1 MAAAALKQLLDQ
13 LATADRLSERLRI
26 VRQSYDLIRSL
37 SPHEREKIAMKVGS
51 QWAWRHLEKLLAR
64 DGELGEADELARGA
78 LEQLGD
84 SDPRELLEAARAAK
98 RGELEGLKRFAVDA
112 LREATAGESQQPP
125 AVLEP
130 WIEVESAPEP
140 TAPEPA
146 AAQTEPEPIEL
157 EPVAAPEPV
166 EAAPVPEPPRATP
179 PPETSWQRLDWD
191 MPQPSTAKVGAP
203 ERRPASEQA
212 PFDTARAR
220 LAALRRLREEP
231 GHAERL
237 GREGRA
243 RLLLR
248 LGGGW
253 PARRAVSE
261 LIRSGSFD
269 DLDEALASIERLDT
283 PARRAWCLGDLL
295 ERGALDERAA
305 ERILAAAPSPAARRR
320 LERRQAA
327 RSRAP
332 R

>member
-1 MAAAALKQLLDQ
+1 
-13 LATADRLSERLRI
+13 
-26 VRQSYDLIRSL
+26 
-37 SPHEREKIAMKVGS
+37 
-51 QWAWRHLEKLLAR
+51 
-64 DGELGEADELARGA
+64 
-78 LEQLGD
+78 
-84 SDPRELLEAARAAK
+84 
-98 RGELEGLKRFAVDA
+98 
-112 LREATAGESQQPP
+112 
-125 AVLEP
+125 
-130 WIEVESAPEP
+130 
-140 TAPEPA
+140 
-146 AAQTEPEPIEL
+146 
-157 EPVAAPEPV
+157 
-166 EAAPVPEPPRATP
+166 
-179 PPETSWQRLDWD
+179 